1 MVVMGALFIGHT
13 SLGSNA
19 HGLNL
24 QVYIYIYIYIC
35 YEFIEFLVGSRPAKV
50 KVYAAQSKASH
61 TEKGHDFC
69 FGKATNY
76 SSKKESHR

>member
-1 MVVMGALFIGHT
+1 MDGYGCYGRSIYWPYFPWQQCPWSQFT
-13 SLGSNA
+13 S
-19 HGLNL
+19 
-24 QVYIYIYIYIC
+24 VYIYIC
-35 YEFIEFLVGSRPAKV
+35 YEFIEILVGSRPAKV

-61 TEKGHDFC
+61 TEKGHDFS